1 MAGRPEE
8 PFAVLARLVGRNPR
22 TYKRWRKSRIVLGPR
37 AEHPTELDAIEIGAV
52 HALFTQLG
60 DSDGRNAWNQVKARL
75 LKLEPTSAL
84 RVVWAEPYQVT
95 LCLNDEDVGVAAS
108 TDSQPVTVVRVGIAA
123 IEARR
128 RFRQRASGL

>member
-8 PFAVLARLVGRNPR
+8 AFAVLARLVGRNPR
-22 TYKRWRKSRIVLGPR
+22 TYKRWRKSGIVRGPR

-60 DSDGRNAWNQVKARL
+60 DSDGRNAWNQVRTQL
-75 LKLEPTSAL
+75 LQLEPSVAM

-95 LCLNDEDVGVAAS
+95 LCLNDEEVGAAAS
-108 TDSQPVTVVRVGIAA
+108 TDNQPVTVVRVGVAA